1 MLSSETTLIFISACT
16 SEWRF
21 ILILKTP
28 KDLISFK
35 GCISEGLISILSDK
49 FIILDISV
57 GLIDP

>member
-1 MLSSETTLIFISACT
+1 MLSLEITLIFISACT

-21 ILILKTP
+21 IFTLKTP

-35 GCISEGLISILSDK
+35 GCISEGLTSILSDK